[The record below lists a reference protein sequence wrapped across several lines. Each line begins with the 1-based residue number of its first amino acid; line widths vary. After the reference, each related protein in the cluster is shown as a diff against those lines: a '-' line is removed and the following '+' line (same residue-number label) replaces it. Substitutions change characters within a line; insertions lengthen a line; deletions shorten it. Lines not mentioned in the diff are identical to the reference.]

1 MAQIPNQL
9 LNLIDLNETILEK
22 NNLMDQSKSLLQYVW
37 TAFVIFGATLMTPM
51 FCLAADDPAEADGAG
66 IAKIDLR
73 QLIDDAGAIG
83 IIIAVLSVAMV
94 ALIVEQI
101 ISIRSKSLMP
111 PGLAEEVHS
120 LILQQQYRSADSVC
134 KSNPSFL
141 SYILSAGLAEV
152 QMGYTAVE
160 KAMEDAAMQQSARLN
175 RKIEYL
181 SVIGVLS
188 PMLGLLGTVW
198 GMILAFSEFTA
209 KANPDVAELAPGIS
223 KALITTLFGLSVTV
237 PALASF
243 AFFRIRIDEL
253 VAQSSLLA
261 EHVFAD
267 FKRSPLSA
275 KQAGKPLRKRPEE
288 ELAQRIA
295 TQQTSR
301 PAPPPG
307 GQET

>member
-1 MAQIPNQL
+1 
-9 LNLIDLNETILEK
+9 
-22 NNLMDQSKSLLQYVW
+22 MDRSKSPLKRFALPCLLCC
-37 TAFVIFGATLMTPM
+37 LSLLTPAL
-51 FCLAADDPAEADGAG
+51 CLAADDSGDAGASEVS
-66 IAKIDLR
+66 KVDLR
-73 QLIDDAGAIG
+73 QLVDDAGTIG
-83 IIIAVLSVAMV
+83 IIIAVLSIAMV
-94 ALIVEQI
+94 ALIVEHL
-101 ISIRSKSLMP
+101 ISIRSNALMP

-120 LILQQQYRSADSVC
+120 LIAQQQYRSADSVC

-141 SYILSAGLAEV
+141 SYILSAGLSEV
-152 QMGYTAVE
+152 QMGYGAVE

-181 SVIGVLS
+181 SVIGTLS

-243 AFFRIRIDEL
+243 AFFRNRIDEL

-267 FKRSPLSA
+267 FKHATVLGNRPVP
-275 KQAGKPLRKRPEE
+275 KQPRKRAEE
-288 ELAQRIA
+288 ELAQRM
-295 TQQTSR
+295 TNQQTAH

>member
-1 MAQIPNQL
+1 MDRSKPL
-9 LNLIDLNETILEK
+9 LKYLWIG
-22 NNLMDQSKSLLQYVW
+22 
-37 TAFVIFGATLMTPM
+37 FVIFGMTLATPA
-51 FCLAADDPAEADGAG
+51 FCLAAEEPADANSTG
-66 IAKIDLR
+66 IAKVDFR

-94 ALIVEQI
+94 ALIVEHI
-101 ISIRSKSLMP
+101 ISIRSNALMP

-120 LILQQQYRSADSVC
+120 LVSQQQYRSADSAC
-134 KSNPSFL
+134 KENPSFL
-141 SYILSAGLAEV
+141 SYVLSAGLAEV
-152 QMGYTAVE
+152 QMGYGAVE

-181 SVIGVLS
+181 SVIGTLS

-198 GMILAFSEFTA
+198 GMILAFSEFA
-209 KANPDVAELAPGIS
+209 AQANPDVAELAPGIS

-243 AFFRIRIDEL
+243 AFFRNRIDEL

-267 FKRSPLSA
+267 FKRSIAVPV
-275 KQAGKPLRKRPEE
+275 KQTGKPVRKRPEE
-288 ELAQRIA
+288 ELAPRIA
-295 TQQTSR
+295 NQQAPR
-301 PAPPPG
+301 PTPHPG

>member
-1 MAQIPNQL
+1 MDRSKPL
-9 LNLIDLNETILEK
+9 LK
-22 NNLMDQSKSLLQYVW
+22 NVWIGLVMFGVFLTTPLL
-37 TAFVIFGATLMTPM
+37 
-51 FCLAADDPAEADGAG
+51 CLAAGDSAETDGAG
-66 IAKIDLR
+66 SAKIDFR
-73 QLIDDAGAIG
+73 QLVDDAGAIG

-94 ALIVEQI
+94 ALIVEHI
-101 ISIRSKSLMP
+101 ISIRSSALMP

-120 LILQQQYRSADSVC
+120 LIVQQQYRSADSVC
-134 KSNPSFL
+134 KSKPSFL
-141 SYILSAGLAEV
+141 SYVLSAGLAEV
-152 QMGYTAVE
+152 QMGYGAVE

-181 SVIGVLS
+181 SVIGTLS

-243 AFFRIRIDEL
+243 AFFRNRIDEL
-253 VAQSSLLA
+253 VAQSSLIA

-267 FKRSPLSA
+267 FKRSVPPPV
-275 KQAGKPLRKRPEE
+275 KQTGKPVRKRPEE

-295 TQQTSR
+295 NQQATR
-301 PAPPPG
+301 PAQPPG
-307 GQET
+307 GQEP

>member
-1 MAQIPNQL
+1 MDRMKPL
-9 LNLIDLNETILEK
+9 LKTVWIGLALF
-22 NNLMDQSKSLLQYVW
+22 SVLL
-37 TAFVIFGATLMTPM
+37 TAPVIS
-51 FCLAADDPAEADGAG
+51 LAAEGNADANDTG
-66 IAKIDLR
+66 ISKVDFR
-73 QLIDDAGAIG
+73 QLVDDAGTIG

-94 ALIVEQI
+94 ALIVEHI
-101 ISIRSKSLMP
+101 ISIRSNSLMP

-120 LILQQQYRSADSVC
+120 LITQQQYRSADSAC
-134 KSNPSFL
+134 KSRPSFL

-152 QMGYTAVE
+152 QMGYGAVE

-181 SVIGVLS
+181 SVIGTLS

-198 GMILAFSEFTA
+198 GMILAFSEFSA
-209 KANPDVAELAPGIS
+209 QANPDVAELAPGIS

-243 AFFRIRIDEL
+243 AFFRNRIDEL

-267 FKRSPLSA
+267 FKRSVPPPA
-275 KQAGKPLRKRPEE
+275 TQTGKPNRKRPEE
-288 ELAQRIA
+288 DLAQRIA
-295 TQQTSR
+295 NQQASR
-301 PAPPPG
+301 PAQPPG
-307 GQET
+307 GQNS

>member
-1 MAQIPNQL
+1 
-9 LNLIDLNETILEK
+9 
-22 NNLMDQSKSLLQYVW
+22 MDRRKSLSQYLW
-37 TAFVIFGATLMTPM
+37 ASLICACLYLAAPT
-51 FCLAADDPAEADGAG
+51 FCLAAEESGTSAG
-66 IAKIDLR
+66 TDISKVDFR
-73 QLIDDAGAIG
+73 QLVDDAGTIG
-83 IIIAVLSVAMV
+83 IIIAVLSIAMV
-94 ALIVEQI
+94 ALIVEHI
-101 ISIRSKSLMP
+101 ISIRRNALMP
-111 PGLAEEVHS
+111 PGLAEEVHG
-120 LILQQQYRSADSVC
+120 LITQQQYRSADSVC

-152 QMGYTAVE
+152 QLGYGAVE

-181 SVIGVLS
+181 SVIGTLS

-243 AFFRIRIDEL
+243 AFFRNRIDEL

-267 FKRSPLSA
+267 FKRSIAVPA
-275 KQAGKPLRKRPEE
+275 KPSGKPLRKRPED
-288 ELAQRIA
+288 ELAQRLA
-295 TQQTSR
+295 DQQGTR
-301 PAPPPG
+301 PSPPPG
-307 GQET
+307 G

>member
-1 MAQIPNQL
+1 
-9 LNLIDLNETILEK
+9 
-22 NNLMDQSKSLLQYVW
+22 MDQSKSLLKYVW
-37 TAFVIFGATLMTPM
+37 TGSIIFGVILMTPM
-51 FCLAADDPAEADGAG
+51 LCLAADDPAGADGTG

-73 QLIDDAGAIG
+73 QLVDDAGAIG

-94 ALIVEQI
+94 ALIVEHI
-101 ISIRSKSLMP
+101 ISIRSKALMP

-275 KQAGKPLRKRPEE
+275 KLTGKPLRKRPEE

-295 TQQTSR
+295 TQQGSR
-301 PAPPPG
+301 PAPPPESQG
-307 GQET
+307 S

>member
-1 MAQIPNQL
+1 MDRMKPL
-9 LNLIDLNETILEK
+9 LKTVRIGLVLFGV
-22 NNLMDQSKSLLQYVW
+22 LL
-37 TAFVIFGATLMTPM
+37 TTPLL
-51 FCLAADDPAEADGAG
+51 CLAADDSADASGG
-66 IAKIDLR
+66 SLAKVDFR
-73 QLIDDAGAIG
+73 QLVDDAGTIG

-94 ALIVEQI
+94 ALIVEHI
-101 ISIRSKSLMP
+101 ISIRSNSLMP

-120 LILQQQYRSADSVC
+120 LVAQQQYRSADSVC
-134 KSNPSFL
+134 KSRPSFL

-152 QMGYTAVE
+152 QMGYGPVE

-181 SVIGVLS
+181 SVIGTLS

-198 GMILAFSEFTA
+198 GMILAFSEFAA

-243 AFFRIRIDEL
+243 AFFRNRIDEL

-267 FKRSPLSA
+267 FKRSVPPPA
-275 KQAGKPLRKRPEE
+275 KQTGKPVRKRPEE

-295 TQQTSR
+295 NQQASR
-301 PAPPPG
+301 PDPPPG

>member
-1 MAQIPNQL
+1 
-9 LNLIDLNETILEK
+9 
-22 NNLMDQSKSLLQYVW
+22 MDRSKPLSKYLWGSLVCACLSLA
-37 TAFVIFGATLMTPM
+37 TPAFCF
-51 FCLAADDPAEADGAG
+51 AAEDSESGAG
-66 IAKIDLR
+66 SDISKIDFR
-73 QLIDDAGAIG
+73 QLVDDAGAIG
-83 IIIAVLSVAMV
+83 IIIAVLSIAMV
-94 ALIVEQI
+94 ALIVEHV
-101 ISIRSKSLMP
+101 ISIRSNALMP
-111 PGLAEEVHS
+111 PGLAEEVHG
-120 LILQQQYRSADSVC
+120 LITQQQYRSADSVC

-141 SYILSAGLAEV
+141 SYVLSAGLAEV
-152 QMGYTAVE
+152 QLGYGAVE

-181 SVIGVLS
+181 SVIGTLS

-243 AFFRIRIDEL
+243 AFFRNRIDEL

-267 FKRSPLSA
+267 FKRNVAVPA
-275 KQAGKPLRKRPEE
+275 KQSGKPLRKRPEE
-288 ELAQRIA
+288 EQAQRLA
-295 TQQTSR
+295 DQQGTR
-301 PAPPPG
+301 PSAPPG
-307 GQET
+307 G

>member
-1 MAQIPNQL
+1 
-9 LNLIDLNETILEK
+9 
-22 NNLMDQSKSLLQYVW
+22 MDQSKTPFKAFWTCILLCCFSLSLPSITQ
-37 TAFVIFGATLMTPM
+37 
-51 FCLAADDPAEADGAG
+51 AAEDSGQSTGSDMS
-66 IAKIDLR
+66 KVDLR
-73 QLIDDAGAIG
+73 QLVDDAGTIG
-83 IIIAVLSVAMV
+83 IIIAVLSIAMV
-94 ALIVEQI
+94 ALIVEHL
-101 ISIRSKSLMP
+101 ISIRSNALMP

-120 LILQQQYRSADSVC
+120 LIAQQQYRSADSVC

-152 QMGYTAVE
+152 QMGYGAVE

-181 SVIGVLS
+181 SVIGTLS

-243 AFFRIRIDEL
+243 AFFRNRIDEL

-267 FKRSPLSA
+267 FKHSTVVGTKPTA
-275 KQAGKPLRKRPEE
+275 KAPRKRAEE
-288 ELAQRIA
+288 ELAQRLA
-295 TQQTSR
+295 HQQTSR

-307 GQET
+307 GQEP

>member
-1 MAQIPNQL
+1 
-9 LNLIDLNETILEK
+9 
-22 NNLMDQSKSLLQYVW
+22 MDRSKSTLKKIAIYCLLCCFSLI
-37 TAFVIFGATLMTPM
+37 APTL
-51 FCLAADDPAEADGAG
+51 CLAADDPGEAGASG
-66 IAKIDLR
+66 MSKVDLR
-73 QLIDDAGAIG
+73 QLVDDAGTIG
-83 IIIAVLSVAMV
+83 IIIAVLSIAMV
-94 ALIVEQI
+94 ALIVEHL
-101 ISIRSKSLMP
+101 ISIRSNALMP

-120 LILQQQYRSADSVC
+120 LIAQQQYRSADSVC

-141 SYILSAGLAEV
+141 SYILSAGLSEV
-152 QMGYTAVE
+152 QMGYGAVE

-181 SVIGVLS
+181 SVIGTLS

-243 AFFRIRIDEL
+243 AFFRNRIDEL

-267 FKRSPLSA
+267 FKHATVLGNRQAP
-275 KQAGKPLRKRPEE
+275 KQPRKRAEE
-288 ELAQRIA
+288 ELAQRMA
-295 TQQTSR
+295 NQQGAR

-307 GQET
+307 GQEP

>member
-1 MAQIPNQL
+1 
-9 LNLIDLNETILEK
+9 
-22 NNLMDQSKSLLQYVW
+22 MDRSKSLLKYIRIG
-37 TAFVIFGATLMTPM
+37 FVIFSMTLATPA
-51 FCLAADDPAEADGAG
+51 FCLAADEVDTSGSG
-66 IAKIDLR
+66 IAKVDFR
-73 QLIDDAGAIG
+73 QLVDDAGAIG

-94 ALIVEQI
+94 ALIVEHI
-101 ISIRSKSLMP
+101 ISIRSNTLMP

-120 LILQQQYRSADSVC
+120 LITQQQYRSADSLC
-134 KSNPSFL
+134 KDNPSFL
-141 SYILSAGLAEV
+141 SYVLSAGLAEV
-152 QMGYTAVE
+152 QMGYGAVE

-181 SVIGVLS
+181 SVIGTLS

-198 GMILAFSEFTA
+198 GMILAFSEFSA
-209 KANPDVAELAPGIS
+209 QANPDVAELAPGIS

-243 AFFRIRIDEL
+243 AFFRNRIDEL

-267 FKRSPLSA
+267 FKRSIAVPT
-275 KQAGKPLRKRPEE
+275 KQIGKPLRKRPEE

-295 TQQTSR
+295 KQQVTR
-301 PAPPPG
+301 PSPPSG

>member
-1 MAQIPNQL
+1 
-9 LNLIDLNETILEK
+9 
-22 NNLMDQSKSLLQYVW
+22 MDRSKSLLTYVR
-37 TAFVIFGATLMTPM
+37 TGFVIFGVILMTPM
-51 FCLAADDPAEADGAG
+51 LCLAADDPAEADGAG

-73 QLIDDAGAIG
+73 QLVDDAGAIG

-94 ALIVEQI
+94 ALIVEHI

-267 FKRSPLSA
+267 FKRSPPPA

-295 TQQTSR
+295 TQQVSR
-301 PAPPPG
+301 PTPPPG

>member
-1 MAQIPNQL
+1 MDRMKPL
-9 LNLIDLNETILEK
+9 LKIVWIGLVLCAV
-22 NNLMDQSKSLLQYVW
+22 LL
-37 TAFVIFGATLMTPM
+37 TTPLL
-51 FCLAADDPAEADGAG
+51 CLAADDSADATGAG
-66 IAKIDLR
+66 IAKVDFR
-73 QLIDDAGAIG
+73 QLVDDAGTIG

-94 ALIVEQI
+94 ALIVEHI
-101 ISIRSKSLMP
+101 ISIRSNSLMP
-111 PGLAEEVHS
+111 PGMAEEVHS
-120 LILQQQYRSADSVC
+120 LIAQQQYRSADSVC
-134 KSNPSFL
+134 KSRPSFL

-152 QMGYTAVE
+152 QMGYGAVE

-181 SVIGVLS
+181 SVIGTLS

-243 AFFRIRIDEL
+243 AFFRNRIDEL

-267 FKRSPLSA
+267 FKRSVPSPA
-275 KQAGKPLRKRPEE
+275 KQTGKPVRKRPED
-288 ELAQRIA
+288 ELAERIA
-295 TQQTSR
+295 NQQASR

-307 GQET
+307 GQQS

>member
-1 MAQIPNQL
+1 
-9 LNLIDLNETILEK
+9 LNKTILEK
-22 NNLMDQSKSLLQYVW
+22 NNLMDRSKSFLKYIW
-37 TAFVIFGATLMTPM
+37 IGSIIFGVILATPL
-51 FCLAADDPAEADGAG
+51 FCQAADVPGDAAG
-66 IAKIDLR
+66 EEIVKINFR
-73 QLIDDAGAIG
+73 QLVDDAGAIG

-94 ALIVEQI
+94 ALIVEHI
-101 ISIRSKSLMP
+101 ISIRSNALMP

-120 LILQQQYRSADSVC
+120 LIVQQQYRSADSVC

-152 QMGYTAVE
+152 QMGYGAVE

-181 SVIGVLS
+181 SVIGTLS

-243 AFFRIRIDEL
+243 AFFRNRIDEL

-267 FKRSPLSA
+267 FKRSIPQS
-275 KQAGKPLRKRPEE
+275 GKTLRKRPEE

-295 TQQTSR
+295 NQQVSR
-301 PAPPPG
+301 PTQPPG

>member
-1 MAQIPNQL
+1 
-9 LNLIDLNETILEK
+9 
-22 NNLMDQSKSLLQYVW
+22 MDRSKSPLKRFALRCLLCC
-37 TAFVIFGATLMTPM
+37 LSLLTPAL
-51 FCLAADDPAEADGAG
+51 CLAADDSGDAGASEVS
-66 IAKIDLR
+66 KVDLR
-73 QLIDDAGAIG
+73 QLVDDAGTIG
-83 IIIAVLSVAMV
+83 IIIAVLSIAMV
-94 ALIVEQI
+94 ALIVEHL
-101 ISIRSKSLMP
+101 ISIRSNALMP

-120 LILQQQYRSADSVC
+120 LIAQQQYRSADSVC

-141 SYILSAGLAEV
+141 SYILSAGLSEV
-152 QMGYTAVE
+152 QMGYGAVE

-181 SVIGVLS
+181 SVIGTLS

-243 AFFRIRIDEL
+243 AFFRNRIDEL

-267 FKRSPLSA
+267 FKHATVLGNRPVP
-275 KQAGKPLRKRPEE
+275 KQPRKRAEE
-288 ELAQRIA
+288 ELAQRM
-295 TQQTSR
+295 TNQQTAH

>member
-1 MAQIPNQL
+1 MDRRKPFLNCAQIAL
-9 LNLIDLNETILEK
+9 VFFCFTFL
-22 NNLMDQSKSLLQYVW
+22 
-37 TAFVIFGATLMTPM
+37 TPV
-51 FCLAADDPAEADGAG
+51 FCHAADDTSGANETG
-66 IAKIDLR
+66 ISNVDFR
-73 QLIDDAGAIG
+73 QLVDDAGTIG
-83 IIIAVLSVAMV
+83 IIIAVLSIAMV
-94 ALIVEQI
+94 ALIVEHV
-101 ISIRSKSLMP
+101 ISIRSNSLMP
-111 PGLAEEVHS
+111 PGLAEEVHT
-120 LILQQQYRSADSVC
+120 LIAQQQYRGADSIC

-152 QMGYTAVE
+152 QMGYGAVE

-181 SVIGVLS
+181 SVIGTLS

-243 AFFRIRIDEL
+243 AFFRNRIDEL

-267 FKRSPLSA
+267 FKHSMAVPA
-275 KQAGKPLRKRPEE
+275 KQAGKPLRKSPET

-295 TQQTSR
+295 NQQTSR
-301 PAPPPG
+301 PAPPAG
-307 GQET
+307 GPEV

>member
-1 MAQIPNQL
+1 MDRIKQL
-9 LNLIDLNETILEK
+9 LKFTGISFILCSVF
-22 NNLMDQSKSLLQYVW
+22 LSAPVL
-37 TAFVIFGATLMTPM
+37 
-51 FCLAADDPAEADGAG
+51 CLAADDPADASGSSID
-66 IAKIDLR
+66 KIDFR
-73 QLIDDAGAIG
+73 QLVDDAGTIG

-94 ALIVEQI
+94 ALIVEHI
-101 ISIRSKSLMP
+101 ISIRSNSLMP

-120 LILQQQYRSADSVC
+120 LIAQQQYRSADSVC
-134 KSNPSFL
+134 KSRPSFL

-152 QMGYTAVE
+152 QMGYGAVE

-181 SVIGVLS
+181 SVIGTLS

-243 AFFRIRIDEL
+243 AFFRNRIDEL

-267 FKRSPLSA
+267 FKRSTPSVA
-275 KQAGKPLRKRPEE
+275 KQTGKPQRKRAEE
-288 ELAQRIA
+288 ELAQRMA
-295 TQQTSR
+295 NQQASR
-301 PAPPPG
+301 PTPPQG
-307 GQET
+307 GQQS

>member
-1 MAQIPNQL
+1 
-9 LNLIDLNETILEK
+9 
-22 NNLMDQSKSLLQYVW
+22 MDRNKSLSQYLW
-37 TAFVIFGATLMTPM
+37 ASFICTCLSLSTPA
-51 FCLAADDPAEADGAG
+51 FCLAAEESGTSAG
-66 IAKIDLR
+66 TDISKIDFR
-73 QLIDDAGAIG
+73 QLVDDAGTIG
-83 IIIAVLSVAMV
+83 IIIAVLSIAMV
-94 ALIVEQI
+94 ALIVEHI
-101 ISIRSKSLMP
+101 ISIRRNALMP
-111 PGLAEEVHS
+111 PGLAEEVHG
-120 LILQQQYRSADSVC
+120 LITQQQYRSADSVC

-141 SYILSAGLAEV
+141 SYLLSAGLAEV
-152 QMGYTAVE
+152 QLGYGAVE

-181 SVIGVLS
+181 SVIGTLS

-243 AFFRIRIDEL
+243 AFFRNRIDEL

-267 FKRSPLSA
+267 FKRSIAVPA
-275 KQAGKPLRKRPEE
+275 KQSGKPVRKRPED
-288 ELAQRIA
+288 ELAQRLA
-295 TQQTSR
+295 DQQGTR
-301 PAPPPG
+301 PSPPPEG
-307 GQET
+307 

>member
-1 MAQIPNQL
+1 
-9 LNLIDLNETILEK
+9 
-22 NNLMDQSKSLLQYVW
+22 MDRSKSLSKLLW
-37 TAFVIFGATLMTPM
+37 ASLLCICLPLATPAFCF
-51 FCLAADDPAEADGAG
+51 AAEDSESGAG
-66 IAKIDLR
+66 SDISKVDFR
-73 QLIDDAGAIG
+73 QLVDDAGTIG
-83 IIIAVLSVAMV
+83 IIIAVLSIAMV
-94 ALIVEQI
+94 ALIVEHV
-101 ISIRSKSLMP
+101 ISIRSNALMP
-111 PGLAEEVHS
+111 PGLAEEVHG
-120 LILQQQYRSADSVC
+120 LISQQQYRSADSVC

-152 QMGYTAVE
+152 QLGYGAVE

-181 SVIGVLS
+181 SVIGTLS

-243 AFFRIRIDEL
+243 AFFRNRIDEL

-267 FKRSPLSA
+267 FKRSTPAPA

-288 ELAQRIA
+288 ELAQRLA
-295 TQQTSR
+295 DQQGTR
-301 PAPPPG
+301 PSPPPG
-307 GQET
+307 G

>member
-1 MAQIPNQL
+1 
-9 LNLIDLNETILEK
+9 
-22 NNLMDQSKSLLQYVW
+22 MDRSKPLLQFAWFSLVC
-37 TAFVIFGATLMTPM
+37 FSISLATPAIC
-51 FCLAADDPAEADGAG
+51 FAADDPADADSTGA
-66 IAKIDLR
+66 AKIDLR
-73 QLIDDAGAIG
+73 QLVDDAGAIG

-94 ALIVEQI
+94 ALIVEHI
-101 ISIRSKSLMP
+101 ISIRSNALMP

-120 LILQQQYRSADSVC
+120 LIVQQQYRSADSVC

-141 SYILSAGLAEV
+141 AYMLSAGLAEV
-152 QMGYTAVE
+152 QMGYGAVE

-181 SVIGVLS
+181 SVIGTLS

-243 AFFRIRIDEL
+243 AFFRNRIDEL

-267 FKRSPLSA
+267 FKRNMSLPA
-275 KQAGKPLRKRPEE
+275 KQAGKPLRKRPED

-295 TQQTSR
+295 SQQATPR
-301 PAPPPG
+301 PTPPPG

>member
-1 MAQIPNQL
+1 MDRMKPL
-9 LNLIDLNETILEK
+9 LKIVWIGLVLCGV
-22 NNLMDQSKSLLQYVW
+22 LL
-37 TAFVIFGATLMTPM
+37 TTPLL
-51 FCLAADDPAEADGAG
+51 CLAADDSADTSGAG
-66 IAKIDLR
+66 ITKVDFR
-73 QLIDDAGAIG
+73 QLVDDAGTIG

-94 ALIVEQI
+94 ALIVEHI
-101 ISIRSKSLMP
+101 ISIRSNSLMP
-111 PGLAEEVHS
+111 PGMAEEVHA
-120 LILQQQYRSADSVC
+120 LIAQQQYRSADTVC
-134 KSNPSFL
+134 KSRPSFL

-152 QMGYTAVE
+152 QMGYGAVE

-181 SVIGVLS
+181 SVIGTLS

-243 AFFRIRIDEL
+243 AFFRNRIDEL

-267 FKRSPLSA
+267 FKRSVPPPT
-275 KQAGKPLRKRPEE
+275 KQTGKPVRKRPED
-288 ELAQRIA
+288 ELADRIA
-295 TQQTSR
+295 NQQASR

-307 GQET
+307 GQQP

>member
-1 MAQIPNQL
+1 
-9 LNLIDLNETILEK
+9 
-22 NNLMDQSKSLLQYVW
+22 MDRSKSPLKKIGLCCLLCCFSLL
-37 TAFVIFGATLMTPM
+37 TPTLS
-51 FCLAADDPAEADGAG
+51 LAADDPEQSAAASMS
-66 IAKIDLR
+66 KIDLR
-73 QLIDDAGAIG
+73 QLVDDAGTIG
-83 IIIAVLSVAMV
+83 IIIAVLSIAMV
-94 ALIVEQI
+94 ALIVEHL
-101 ISIRSKSLMP
+101 ISIRSNALMP

-120 LILQQQYRSADSVC
+120 LIAQQQYRSADSIC

-141 SYILSAGLAEV
+141 AYILSAGLSEV
-152 QMGYTAVE
+152 QMGYGAVE

-181 SVIGVLS
+181 SVIGTLS

-243 AFFRIRIDEL
+243 ALFRNRIDEL

-267 FKRSPLSA
+267 FKHATVLGSRPA
-275 KQAGKPLRKRPEE
+275 PNQPRKRAEE
-288 ELAQRIA
+288 ELAQRMA
-295 TQQTSR
+295 NQQTAR

>member
-1 MAQIPNQL
+1 
-9 LNLIDLNETILEK
+9 
-22 NNLMDQSKSLLQYVW
+22 MDRSKSPLKKIAIYCLLCGFSLI
-37 TAFVIFGATLMTPM
+37 APTL
-51 FCLAADDPAEADGAG
+51 CLAADDPGEAGASG
-66 IAKIDLR
+66 MSKVDLR
-73 QLIDDAGAIG
+73 QLVDDAGTIG
-83 IIIAVLSVAMV
+83 IIIAVLSIAMV
-94 ALIVEQI
+94 ALIVEHL
-101 ISIRSKSLMP
+101 ISIRSNALMP

-120 LILQQQYRSADSVC
+120 LIAQQQYRSADSVC

-141 SYILSAGLAEV
+141 SYILSAGLSEV
-152 QMGYTAVE
+152 QMGYGAVE

-181 SVIGVLS
+181 SVIGTLS

-243 AFFRIRIDEL
+243 AFFRNRIDEL

-267 FKRSPLSA
+267 FKHATVLGNRQIP
-275 KQAGKPLRKRPEE
+275 KQPRKRAEE
-288 ELAQRIA
+288 ELAQRMA
-295 TQQTSR
+295 NQQGTR

-307 GQET
+307 GQEP

>member
-1 MAQIPNQL
+1 
-9 LNLIDLNETILEK
+9 
-22 NNLMDQSKSLLQYVW
+22 MDRSKSPLKRFALCCLLCC
-37 TAFVIFGATLMTPM
+37 LSLLTPAL
-51 FCLAADDPAEADGAG
+51 CLAADDSRDAGASEVS
-66 IAKIDLR
+66 KVDLR
-73 QLIDDAGAIG
+73 QLVDDAGTIG
-83 IIIAVLSVAMV
+83 IIIAVLSIAMV
-94 ALIVEQI
+94 ALIVEHL
-101 ISIRSKSLMP
+101 ISIRSNALMP

-120 LILQQQYRSADSVC
+120 LIAQQQYRSADSVC

-141 SYILSAGLAEV
+141 SYILSAGLSEV
-152 QMGYTAVE
+152 QMGYGAVE

-181 SVIGVLS
+181 SVIGTLS

-243 AFFRIRIDEL
+243 AFFRNRIDEL

-267 FKRSPLSA
+267 FKHATVLGS
-275 KQAGKPLRKRPEE
+275 KPLPKQPRKRAEE
-288 ELAQRIA
+288 ELAQRMA
-295 TQQTSR
+295 NQQTAR

>member
-1 MAQIPNQL
+1 MN
-9 LNLIDLNETILEK
+9 D
-22 NNLMDQSKSLLQYVW
+22 LMDRSKSLSKTLW
-37 TAFVIFGATLMTPM
+37 ASLICACLALATPAYC
-51 FCLAADDPAEADGAG
+51 FAADDSGEGTGTD
-66 IAKIDLR
+66 ISKVDFR
-73 QLIDDAGAIG
+73 QLVDDAGTIG
-83 IIIAVLSVAMV
+83 IIIAVLSIAMV
-94 ALIVEQI
+94 ALIVEHV
-101 ISIRSKSLMP
+101 ISIRSNALMP
-111 PGLAEEVHS
+111 PGLAEEVHG
-120 LILQQQYRSADSVC
+120 LISQQQYRSADSVC

-141 SYILSAGLAEV
+141 SYVLSAGLAEV
-152 QMGYTAVE
+152 QLGYGAVE

-181 SVIGVLS
+181 SVIGTLS

-243 AFFRIRIDEL
+243 AFFRNRIDEL

-267 FKRSPLSA
+267 FKRSTPVTAKQSA
-275 KQAGKPLRKRPEE
+275 KPQRKRPEE
-288 ELAQRIA
+288 ELAQRLA
-295 TQQTSR
+295 DQQGTR
-301 PAPPPG
+301 PSSPPG
-307 GQET
+307 G